1 MYYMD
6 CFSAVIKY
14 LMWIGCAFCEIINRL
29 ITSTPLCIIKL
40 EWCGVPFLKVSDTF
54 SLRGCLLTI
63 FDVFVYFFLMF
74 YRFGSTSWQRSRFCA
89 HLATR
94 SKLFKLILLWWIFV
108 LKICR
113 KIPLYLDDVF
123 DCEVNV
129 LGFFEI
135 LPKVVKR
142 YFLFL
147 YFCSNHEFQLCC
159 LSHDCKY
166 NKVFV

>member
-63 FDVFVYFFLMF
+63 FDVFVYFFLNVLSVRIHITAKVTFLRPLSYALQTFQINFALMNF
-74 YRFGSTSWQRSRFCA
+74 RFKDLSKNSALPWRRFWLRSQRFG
-89 HLATR
+89 
-94 SKLFKLILLWWIFV
+94 LFRNLTKG
-108 LKICR
+108 R
-113 KIPLYLDDVF
+113 
-123 DCEVNV
+123 
-129 LGFFEI
+129 
-135 LPKVVKR
+135 
-142 YFLFL
+142 
-147 YFCSNHEFQLCC
+147 
-159 LSHDCKY
+159 
-166 NKVFV
+166 